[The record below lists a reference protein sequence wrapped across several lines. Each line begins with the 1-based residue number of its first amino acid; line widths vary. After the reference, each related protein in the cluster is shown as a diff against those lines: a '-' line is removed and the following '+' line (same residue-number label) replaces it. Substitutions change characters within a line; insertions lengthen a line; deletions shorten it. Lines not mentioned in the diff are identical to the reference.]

1 MKTTTITVSVRRT
14 IQTEQYESSSV
25 DITEIVELDEGDDA
39 DECRSELYAKVT
51 KMTKRAIDNEFK
63 KYMNSAAER
72 KKAKAK

>member
-1 MKTTTITVSVRRT
+1 MRTKTITVSVRRT
-14 IQTEQYESSSV
+14 IQTEQYEAAAV
-25 DITEIVELDEGDDA
+25 EVTETAELDEDDDA

>member
-25 DITEIVELDEGDDA
+25 DITETVELDEDDDA
-39 DECRSELYAKVT
+39 DECRNELYAKVT

-63 KYMNSAAER
+63 KYMDSAADR
-72 KKAKAK
+72 KKMKAK